1 MKKILMPGDS
11 IILDG
16 VEITAEELKTY
27 LTERIIFKK
36 QLDHVRSIAQGGA
49 SEWTTLHH
57 QNNYF

>member
-1 MKKILMPGDS
+1 MRKMLLDGDS

-36 QLDHVRSIAQGGA
+36 QLDHVRSIAQG
-49 SEWTTLHH
+49 SVTNE
-57 QNNYF
+57 